1 MAAKHT
7 PGPWIVR
14 ESPKPNI
21 EGPELRLSIKHTSPG
36 RDGAEFCEIV
46 AGHVTAEADAIAR
59 ANARL
64 IAAAPDLLA
73 ALESLVKWMDDSG
86 LSSTTPGGVGQFH
99 YEGTEYSVV
108 TDART
113 AITKAKGE

>member
-1 MAAKHT
+1 MDAKHT

-46 AGHVTAEADAIAR
+46 AGHVTAEADATAR

-73 ALESLVKWMDDSG
+73 ACEAAYQLGMGERDDGHAVKTM
-86 LSSTTPGGVGQFH
+86 LCAALAK
-99 YEGTEYSVV
+99 
-108 TDART
+108 AR
-113 AITKAKGE
+113 GEA